1 MFHKIFTSGGEHV
14 GQKPVEPAAGGGL
27 GYSNIINCDDE
38 EDCIAGSGSG
48 DGPVQFP
55 VPGNEARGAD
65 GRTGD
70 IWYPGPEG
78 TDSKFFYFYPF
89 PTEHLNIIS

>member
-1 MFHKIFTSGGEHV
+1 M
-14 GQKPVEPAAGGGL
+14 GQKPVEPVAGGGGGGL

-78 TDSKFFYFYPF
+78 TDSKFLFFTIPF
-89 PTEHLNIIS
+89 PDRHHFMTM